1 VSVAAAG
8 MEDRHSRAAGAA
20 ASCRKGFPMSSVGD
34 RIRQSRVGCHNART
48 LLLGRAFPDRQAAL
62 WYSLINPL
70 TAVWRLIRAVMSM
83 ASLGSCTGG

>member
-34 RIRQSRVGCHNART
+34 RIRQSRSMYLPWTGDGPVMY
-48 LLLGRAFPDRQAAL
+48 L
-62 WYSLINPL
+62 S
-70 TAVWRLIRAVMSM
+70 AVYLRR
-83 ASLGSCTGG
+83 